1 MSSNLD
7 GILLVNKKKG
17 MTSYDVIRKIKFAFK
32 EMDIKT
38 KIGHSGT
45 LDPFA
50 EGLLIVLLGKY
61 TRMSDYLM
69 DLEKTY
75 SGTFIQGVGTDTL
88 DLDGE
93 VIETTK
99 TLEPSVILSNI
110 SNFIGEQMQVPP
122 FYSALKH
129 NGKKL
134 YEYARKVENITKP
147 PRKIFVYDLSIKKES
162 SESFSFVTRVS
173 KGTYVRK
180 LIYDYTMSLGVASY
194 LTSLKREKMG
204 EFSLEDA
211 RVIEEITPE
220 NIEKNLMTIDDINLP
235 YERITLSERERE
247 KLSNGIRIDT
257 ERDGIDV
264 ALLESEGTVFAFG
277 GVNNG
282 QIYTRFFI

>member
-7 GILLVNKKKG
+7 GILLVNKEKG

-134 YEYARKVENITKP
+134 YEYARKGENITKP

-235 YERITLSERERE
+235 YVRITLSEKERE

-277 GVNNG
+277 GVKDG

>member
-1 MSSNLD
+1 MSSKLD

-134 YEYARKVENITKP
+134 YEYARKGENITKP

-162 SESFSFVTRVS
+162 NESFSFVTRVS

-204 EFSLEDA
+204 EFSIEDA

-235 YERITLSERERE
+235 YVRITLSEKERE

-277 GVNNG
+277 GVKDG

>member
-134 YEYARKVENITKP
+134 YEYARKGENITKP
-147 PRKIFVYDLSIKKES
+147 PRKIFVYDFSIKKES

-180 LIYDYTMSLGVASY
+180 LIYDYTTSLGVASY

-264 ALLESEGTVFAFG
+264 ALLEAEGTVFAFG
-277 GVNNG
+277 GVKDG

>member
-134 YEYARKVENITKP
+134 YEYARKGENITKP

-220 NIEKNLMTIDDINLP
+220 NIEKSLMTIDDINLP
-235 YERITLSERERE
+235 YERITLTEKERE

-257 ERDGIDV
+257 ERMGIDV

-277 GVNNG
+277 GVKDG

>member
-134 YEYARKVENITKP
+134 YEYARKGENITKP
-147 PRKIFVYDLSIKKES
+147 PRKIFVYDLYIKKES

-211 RVIEEITPE
+211 RVFEEIPPE

-235 YERITLSERERE
+235 YVRITLSEKERE

-277 GVNNG
+277 GVKDG

>member
-75 SGTFIQGVGTDTL
+75 SGTFIQGVGTNTL

-134 YEYARKVENITKP
+134 YEYARKGENITKP

-211 RVIEEITPE
+211 RVIEEITTE

-257 ERDGIDV
+257 EREGIDV

-277 GVNNG
+277 GVKDG

>member
-1 MSSNLD
+1 MSSKLD

-93 VIETTK
+93 VIETTN
-99 TLEPSVILSNI
+99 TLEPSEILSNI

-122 FYSALKH
+122 FYSALKY

-134 YEYARKVENITKP
+134 YEYARKGENITKP
-147 PRKIFVYDLSIKKES
+147 PRKIFVYGLSIKKES

-180 LIYDYTMSLGVASY
+180 LIYDYTMSLGAASY

-220 NIEKNLMTIDDINLP
+220 NIEKSLMTIDDINLP
-235 YERITLSERERE
+235 YERITLTEKECE

-257 ERDGIDV
+257 ERMGIDV

-277 GVNNG
+277 GVKDG

>member
-69 DLEKTY
+69 ELEKIY

-134 YEYARKVENITKP
+134 YEYARKGENITKP

-162 SESFSFVTRVS
+162 SENFSFVTRVS

-211 RVIEEITPE
+211 RVIEEITTE

-257 ERDGIDV
+257 EREGIDV

-277 GVNNG
+277 GVKDG

>member
-129 NGKKL
+129 NGKKH
-134 YEYARKVENITKP
+134 YEYARKGENITKP

-220 NIEKNLMTIDDINLP
+220 NIKKNLMTIDDINLP
-235 YERITLSERERE
+235 YKRIKLSERERE

-257 ERDGIDV
+257 EREDIDV

-277 GVNNG
+277 GVKDG

>member
-134 YEYARKVENITKP
+134 YEYARKGENITKP

-204 EFSLEDA
+204 EFSIEDA

-235 YERITLSERERE
+235 YKRIKLSERERE
-247 KLSNGIRIDT
+247 KLSNGIRIDA
-257 ERDGIDV
+257 EREDIDV

-277 GVNNG
+277 GVKNG

>member
-134 YEYARKVENITKP
+134 YEYARKGENITKP

-162 SESFSFVTRVS
+162 SEGFSFVTRVS

-235 YERITLSERERE
+235 YVRITLSERERE

-257 ERDGIDV
+257 EREDIDV

>member
-1 MSSNLD
+1 MRSNLD

-99 TLEPSVILSNI
+99 TLEPNVILSNI

-134 YEYARKVENITKP
+134 YEYARKGENITKP

-180 LIYDYTMSLGVASY
+180 LIYDYTTSLGVASY

-247 KLSNGIRIDT
+247 KLSNGIRIDA
-257 ERDGIDV
+257 EREDIDV

-277 GVNNG
+277 GVKDG

>member
-134 YEYARKVENITKP
+134 YEYARKGENITKP

-235 YERITLSERERE
+235 YVRITLSEKERE

-257 ERDGIDV
+257 EREGIDV

-277 GVNNG
+277 GVKDG

>member
-1 MSSNLD
+1 MSSKLD

-134 YEYARKVENITKP
+134 YEYARKGENITKP

-162 SESFSFVTRVS
+162 NESFSFVTRVS

-204 EFSLEDA
+204 EFSIEDA

-235 YERITLSERERE
+235 YVRITLSERERE

-277 GVNNG
+277 GVKDG

>member
-134 YEYARKVENITKP
+134 YEYARKGENITKP

-211 RVIEEITPE
+211 RVFEEITPE

-235 YERITLSERERE
+235 YVRITLSERERE
-247 KLSNGIRIDT
+247 KLSNGIRVDT
-257 ERDGIDV
+257 EREDIDV

-277 GVNNG
+277 GVKDG

>member
-134 YEYARKVENITKP
+134 YEYARKGENITKP

-235 YERITLSERERE
+235 YKRITLSEKERE

-257 ERDGIDV
+257 ERESIDV

-277 GVNNG
+277 GVKDG

>member
-134 YEYARKVENITKP
+134 YEYARKGENITKP

-204 EFSLEDA
+204 EFSLDDA

-235 YERITLSERERE
+235 YKRIKLSERERE

-257 ERDGIDV
+257 ECEYIDV

-277 GVNNG
+277 GVKDG

>member
-1 MSSNLD
+1 MSSKLD

-17 MTSYDVIRKIKFAFK
+17 MTSYDVIRKIKLAFK

-50 EGLLIVLLGKY
+50 EGLLVILLGKY

-75 SGTFIQGVGTDTL
+75 SGTFVQGVGTDTL

-93 VIETTK
+93 IIERTK
-99 TLEPSVILSNI
+99 TLSPEIILSNI

-134 YEYARKVENITKP
+134 YEYARKGENITKP
-147 PRKIFVYDLSIKKES
+147 PRKIFVYSLYISKES
-162 SESFSFVTRVS
+162 SDSFSFVTRVS

-194 LTSLKREKMG
+194 LTTLKREKMG

-220 NIEKNLMTIDDINLP
+220 NIEKNLMTIKDINLP
-235 YERITLSERERE
+235 YERIVLSVDERE
-247 KLSNGIRIDT
+247 KLSNGIRIKT
-257 ERDGIDV
+257 EHDETDV
-264 ALLESEGTVFAFG
+264 VLIEAENTVFAFG
-277 GVNNG
+277 GVKDG

>member
-134 YEYARKVENITKP
+134 YEYARKGENITKP

-235 YERITLSERERE
+235 YVRITLSERERE

-257 ERDGIDV
+257 EREGIDV

-277 GVNNG
+277 GVKDG

>member
-134 YEYARKVENITKP
+134 YEYARKGENITKP

-235 YERITLSERERE
+235 YVRITLSEKERE

-257 ERDGIDV
+257 EREDIDV

-277 GVNNG
+277 GVKDG

>member
-134 YEYARKVENITKP
+134 YEYARKGENITKP

-257 ERDGIDV
+257 EREDIDV

-277 GVNNG
+277 GVKNG

>member
-122 FYSALKH
+122 FFSALKH

-134 YEYARKVENITKP
+134 YEYARKGENITKP

-211 RVIEEITPE
+211 QVIEEITPE

-257 ERDGIDV
+257 EREDIDV

-277 GVNNG
+277 GVKNG

>member
-134 YEYARKVENITKP
+134 YEYARKGENITKP
-147 PRKIFVYDLSIKKES
+147 PRKIFVYDLSIKKEP

-211 RVIEEITPE
+211 RVIDKITPE

-277 GVNNG
+277 GVKDG
-282 QIYTRFFI
+282 QIYTRCFI

>member
-1 MSSNLD
+1 MSFNLD

-134 YEYARKVENITKP
+134 YEYARKGENITKP

-162 SESFSFVTRVS
+162 NESFSFVTRVS

-257 ERDGIDV
+257 EREGIDV

-277 GVNNG
+277 GVKDG

>member
-1 MSSNLD
+1 MSSKFD

-50 EGLLIVLLGKY
+50 EGLLVILLGKY

-93 VIETTK
+93 VIETTN
-99 TLEPSVILSNI
+99 TLETSEILANI

-134 YEYARKVENITKP
+134 YEYARKGENITKP

-235 YERITLSERERE
+235 YVRITLSERERE

-257 ERDGIDV
+257 EREDIDV

-277 GVNNG
+277 GVKDG

>member
-134 YEYARKVENITKP
+134 YEYARKGENITKP

-204 EFSLEDA
+204 EFTLDDA
-211 RVIEEITPE
+211 RVIEEITPK

-235 YERITLSERERE
+235 YERITLSEKERE
-247 KLSNGIRIDT
+247 KLSNGIRIDA
-257 ERDGIDV
+257 EREDIDV

-277 GVNNG
+277 GVKNG

>member
-69 DLEKTY
+69 DLEKIY

-134 YEYARKVENITKP
+134 YEYARKGENITKP

-247 KLSNGIRIDT
+247 KLSNGIRIDA
-257 ERDGIDV
+257 EREDIDV
-264 ALLESEGTVFAFG
+264 ALIESEGTVFAFG
-277 GVNNG
+277 GVKNG

>member
-134 YEYARKVENITKP
+134 YEYARKGENITKP
-147 PRKIFVYDLSIKKES
+147 PRKILVYDLSIKKES

-204 EFSLEDA
+204 EFTLEDA

-220 NIEKNLMTIDDINLP
+220 NIEKNLMTIADINLP
-235 YERITLSERERE
+235 YVRIKLSEKERE

-277 GVNNG
+277 GVKDG

>member
-134 YEYARKVENITKP
+134 YEYARKGEKITKP

-235 YERITLSERERE
+235 YVRITLSERERE

-277 GVNNG
+277 GVKDG

>member
-1 MSSNLD
+1 MSFNLD

-134 YEYARKVENITKP
+134 YEYARKGENITKP

-162 SESFSFVTRVS
+162 NESFSFVTRVS

-204 EFSLEDA
+204 EFSLENA

-277 GVNNG
+277 GVKDG

>member
-134 YEYARKVENITKP
+134 YEYARKGENITKP

-235 YERITLSERERE
+235 YVRITLSERERE

-257 ERDGIDV
+257 EREDIDV

-277 GVNNG
+277 GVKDG

>member
-1 MSSNLD
+1 MSFNLD

-134 YEYARKVENITKP
+134 YEYARKGENITKP

-257 ERDGIDV
+257 EREDIDV

-277 GVNNG
+277 GVKNG

>member
-99 TLEPSVILSNI
+99 TLEPNVILSNI

-134 YEYARKVENITKP
+134 YEYARKGENITKP

-180 LIYDYTMSLGVASY
+180 LIYDYTTSLGVASY

-257 ERDGIDV
+257 EREDIDV

-277 GVNNG
+277 GVKDG

>member
-99 TLEPSVILSNI
+99 TLDPSVILSNI

-134 YEYARKVENITKP
+134 YEYARKGENITKP

-247 KLSNGIRIDT
+247 KLSNGIRIDA
-257 ERDGIDV
+257 EREDINV

-277 GVNNG
+277 GVKDG

>member
-122 FYSALKH
+122 FYSALKY

-134 YEYARKVENITKP
+134 YEYARKGENITKP

-162 SESFSFVTRVS
+162 NESFSFVTRVS

-204 EFSLEDA
+204 EFSIEDA

-235 YERITLSERERE
+235 YERITLSEKERE
-247 KLSNGIRIDT
+247 KLSNGIRIDA
-257 ERDGIDV
+257 EREDIDV

-277 GVNNG
+277 GVKNG

>member
-1 MSSNLD
+1 MSSKLD

-45 LDPFA
+45 LDPLA

-99 TLEPSVILSNI
+99 TLEPGVILSNI

-134 YEYARKVENITKP
+134 YEYARKGENITKP

-220 NIEKNLMTIDDINLP
+220 NIEKNLMTIADINLP
-235 YERITLSERERE
+235 YVRITLSERERE

-257 ERDGIDV
+257 EREDIDV

-277 GVNNG
+277 GVKDG

>member
-134 YEYARKVENITKP
+134 YEYARKGENITKP

-235 YERITLSERERE
+235 YVRITLSERERE

-257 ERDGIDV
+257 EREGIDV

-277 GVNNG
+277 GVKNG

>member
-7 GILLVNKKKG
+7 DILLVNKKKG

-134 YEYARKVENITKP
+134 YEYARKGENITKP

-162 SESFSFVTRVS
+162 SEGFSFVTRVS

-235 YERITLSERERE
+235 YERITLSEKERE

-257 ERDGIDV
+257 EREDIDV

-277 GVNNG
+277 GVKDG

>member
-1 MSSNLD
+1 MSFNHD

-134 YEYARKVENITKP
+134 YEYARKGENITKP

-235 YERITLSERERE
+235 YVRITLSEKERE

-277 GVNNG
+277 GVKDG